1 MSKSVRHSFILVFL
15 LTLLVG
21 SLRAQKLQT
30 FSTVSIFANNKP
42 TSKECQKERQTLISL
57 VGEFP
62 SPNRWTFFVVCDDAT
77 WHYDFANIATDGRN
91 SAVSTSQLYGVT
103 VLDKH
108 ITYIRGEKLLHT
120 VRYNYERGAD
130 PTPAVIVAHEL
141 AHIYLNSTDEDKVEA
156 LAVRWVNAAAQ
167 HATIVQLAAMK

>member
-1 MSKSVRHSFILVFL
+1 MSKSLRHSFIVVFL
-15 LTLLVG
+15 LALLVG
-21 SLRAQKLQT
+21 SLRAQKLQA
-30 FSTVSIFANNKP
+30 FSTVSIFATKKG
-42 TSKECQKERQTLISL
+42 TSKECQKERQALIAL

-62 SPNRWTFFVVCDDAT
+62 SPNAWTFFVVCDDAT

-91 SAVSTSQLYGVT
+91 SAIPTAQMYGVT

-108 ITYIRGEKLLHT
+108 ITYIRGTKLLHT
-120 VRYNYERGAD
+120 VRYNYEIGAD

-141 AHIYLNSTDEDKVEA
+141 AHIYLNSTDEGKVQA

-167 HATIVQLAAMK
+167 HDSLAQLSAMK

>member
-1 MSKSVRHSFILVFL
+1 MSTSLRRFFTLIFL
-15 LTLLVG
+15 FTLVG
-21 SLRAQKLQT
+21 AIHAQKLQA
-30 FSTVSIFANNKP
+30 FSTMSIFANNKP
-42 TSKECQKERQTLISL
+42 TSKECQEERQTLISL

-62 SPNRWTFFVVCDDAT
+62 SPDSWTFFVVCDDAT

-91 SAVSTSQLYGVT
+91 SAIPTSQLYGVT

-156 LAVRWVNAAAQ
+156 LAVRWVHAEAQ
-167 HATIVQLAAMK
+167 HATIAQLAAMK